1 MDRLRWGHAMRVLVI
16 GGTNFIGPPA
26 VEQLVTAGRDVTL
39 FHRGEREHP
48 VAGVAHLHGDRARL
62 DDFRGDVER
71 IAPDVV
77 LDMAP
82 MSGADAEA
90 VMRVCRGAV
99 KRVVAISSVDVYR
112 AYGRL
117 HASEPGPPEPLPLTE
132 DSPLRER
139 LHPYRG
145 ERGGRLDGYDKIPAE
160 RAVMSDPELPGTVL
174 RLPAVHGERDY
185 QHRLFMEVARFD
197 AKRPFI
203 LVQEDAA
210 EWRWPRAYVGNVA
223 HAIALAV
230 TDARAAGRIYNAPV
244 DPALTQIE
252 WLRTCARIAGWDGE
266 IVTAPAEALP
276 EGLRSTNNLAQSM
289 VIDDSRIRGELR
301 HADTFTAEE
310 GMQRA
315 MEWERAHPPRK
326 VDPRWVDFEA
336 EDRAYE
342 QLRRGLGR

>member
-1 MDRLRWGHAMRVLVI
+1 MRVLVI

-26 VEQLVTAGRDVTL
+26 VEQLVTVGHDVTL
-39 FHRGEREHP
+39 FHRGEREHAI
-48 VAGVAHLHGDRARL
+48 AGVAHLHGDRARL
-62 DDFRGDVER
+62 DDFRGEVER

-82 MSGADAEA
+82 MSGADAET

-117 HASEPGPPEPLPLTE
+117 HGSEPGPPEPVPLTE

-139 LHPYRG
+139 LYPYRG

-160 RAVMSDPELPGTVL
+160 RAVMSDPEIPGTVL
-174 RLPAVHGERDY
+174 RLPAMHGERDY

-244 DPALTQIE
+244 DPPLTQLD
-252 WLRTCARIAGWDGE
+252 WLRTCARIADWDGE
-266 IVTAPAEALP
+266 IVAVPREALP
-276 EGLRSTNNLAQSM
+276 EHLRSTLNFAQSM
-289 VIDDSRIRGELR
+289 VVDDGRIRGEL
-301 HADTFTAEE
+301 AYTETFAPDD
-310 GMQRA
+310 GIRRA
-315 MEWERAHPPRK
+315 MEWERAHPPEKAVER
-326 VDPRWVDFEA
+326 RLDFAA
-336 EDRAYE
+336 EDRAYAV
-342 QLRRGLGR
+342 LSSGIGDRPPAADG